1 MGSSHFM
8 LRAGLAAVLLVS
20 GACQRS
26 PGTSGS
32 ILLVDD
38 AADSVSL
45 AAPAERIASL
55 IPTTTELLFALGAGP
70 RVVGR
75 TKWCDWP
82 AEAAQVTNLG
92 DGIGPNVEAILEVQ
106 PDLVLLYQSA
116 RNTEAAERLR
126 SMGIPALLLRT
137 DSFDDFRRTAL
148 LLGTASGLG
157 SEAERLVAAFDSGL
171 ATVDRRGRTGAPK
184 VLILA
189 WDQPPMTIGRG
200 SFLHE
205 LVDRAG
211 GRNIFA
217 DLTTP
222 DAPVSLEA
230 IAERAPDLVLTTSES
245 PAFARRPEWRVIPAV
260 RARRFVVVTGSE
272 FSRPS
277 PRAPDA
283 IRRLA
288 AVIDS
293 LAGR

>member
-1 MGSSHFM
+1 MGGFGFM
-8 LRAGLAAVLLVS
+8 LRAGLAAVLLS
-20 GACQRS
+20 AAACQRS
-26 PGTSGS
+26 PGSSGS

-38 AADSVSL
+38 AADTVSL
-45 AAPAERIASL
+45 PAPAERIASL
-55 IPTTTELLFALGAGP
+55 IPATTELLFALGAGP

-82 AEAAQVTNLG
+82 AEAAQVANLG
-92 DGIGPNVEAILEVQ
+92 DGIGPNVEAILGAQ

-126 SMGIPALLLRT
+126 SMGIPTLLLRT

-148 LLGTASGLG
+148 LLGRAAGL
-157 SEAERLVAAFDSGL
+157 AEPAESLVAAFDSGL
-171 ATVDRRGRTGAPK
+171 AAVDRSDRPDAPK

-205 LVDRAG
+205 LVERSG

-260 RARRFVVVTGSE
+260 RDRRFIVVTGSE
-272 FSRPS
+272 YSRPS
-277 PRAPDA
+277 PRAPGA
-283 IRRLA
+283 IRRLTA
-288 AVIDS
+288 AIDS

>member
-1 MGSSHFM
+1 MGAFRFM
-8 LRAGLAAVLLVS
+8 LRAGLAAVLLIA

-26 PGTSGS
+26 PGSSGS

-38 AADSVSL
+38 AADTVSL
-45 AAPAERIASL
+45 AASAERIASL
-55 IPTTTELLFALGAGP
+55 IPATTELLFALGAGS

-82 AEAAQVTNLG
+82 AEATRVANLG
-92 DGIGPNVEAILEVQ
+92 DGIGPNVEAILGAE
-106 PDLVLLYQSA
+106 PDLVLLYLSA

-126 SMGIPALLLRT
+126 SMGIPTLLLRT
-137 DSFDDFRRTAL
+137 DSFEDFRRTAL
-148 LLGTASGLG
+148 LLGRAAGLG
-157 SEAERLVAAFDSGL
+157 EPAESLVAAFDSGL
-171 ATVDRRGRTGAPK
+171 AAVDRSDRPGAPK

-205 LVDRAG
+205 LVERAG

-260 RARRFVVVTGSE
+260 RDRRFIVVTGSE

-288 AVIDS
+288 AAIDS

>member
-1 MGSSHFM
+1 MGGFRFM
-8 LRAGLAAVLLVS
+8 PRAGLAAVLLIS
-20 GACQRS
+20 GACQRAPDS
-26 PGTSGS
+26 SGT

-38 AADSVSL
+38 AADTVSL

-55 IPTTTELLFALGAGP
+55 IPATTELLFALGAGP

-82 AEAAQVTNLG
+82 VEAAQVANLG
-92 DGIGPNVEAILEVQ
+92 DGIGPNVEAILGAQ

-126 SMGIPALLLRT
+126 NMGIPTLLLRT
-137 DSFDDFRRTAL
+137 DTFDDFRRTAL
-148 LLGTASGLG
+148 LLGRAAGLVAP
-157 SEAERLVAAFDSGL
+157 AESLVAAFDSGL
-171 ATVDRRGRTGAPK
+171 AAVARTDRPDAPK

-205 LVDRAG
+205 LVERAG

-260 RARRFVVVTGSE
+260 RDRRFIVVTGSE
-272 FSRPS
+272 YSRPS
-277 PRAPDA
+277 PRAPGA

-288 AVIDS
+288 AAIDS
-293 LAGR
+293 LAAR